1 MEEALLEL
9 YLGTYLQT
17 VTIDRYVQSETL
29 VSGGLFCVR

>member
-9 YLGTYLQT
+9 ALGTNLQT

-29 VSGGLFCVR
+29 VSGGFFYVR